1 MSRPTA
7 LYVPHVLSTENIAP
21 DARYQKLTQNISCYG
36 LSVVNNRRPEEIIA
50 NHKTISGVNGDYCS
64 AMGSRNETIFDP
76 HQVTASSIYI
86 SLIVQGNQIIHGYK
100 DSASS
105 PVNQGTLI
113 VHQRSDY
120 YHYQCNDVK
129 QLYVIPR
136 GDKSNQVFS
145 GKLRSPTVSL
155 ENHHLANF
163 MKSHMLLLDAQSASL
178 SSKET
183 AIIVDGLHNMALIM
197 LADVAK
203 EKGLFTPGKL
213 SYLFHGAKSFI
224 MQNYHQHNLSPDGLT
239 QSLRCSR
246 ASLDR
251 AFNEQKTSVMTL
263 IREVRLEAARAM
275 LENDPHLRIEQIS
288 WICGFVSHPLFSK
301 QFREKYRIAPKTW
314 RDNYHKAS

>member
-7 LYVPHVLSTENIAP
+7 LYVPHVLSTEDIAP
-21 DARYQKLTQNISCYG
+21 DARYQLLSQDIRCYG
-36 LSVVNNRRPEEIIA
+36 LHVVNNRRPEDIVA

-76 HQVTASSIYI
+76 HQTTASSIYI
-86 SLIVQGNQIIHGYK
+86 SLIVHGNQIIHSHNN
-100 DSASS
+100 SATTQL
-105 PVNQGTLI
+105 NQGTLI
-113 VHQRSDY
+113 VHQRNDY

-136 GDKSNQVFS
+136 SDMTNDVFN
-145 GKLRSPTVSL
+145 GKLRSPIVSL

-163 MKSHMLLLDAQSASL
+163 LKSHMLLLDRQSAML

-183 AIIVDGLHNMALIM
+183 ATIVDGLHNIALIM

-213 SYLFHGAKSFI
+213 SHLFNGAKSFI
-224 MQNYHQHNLSPDGLT
+224 IQNYHQHNLSPNVLT
-239 QSLRCSR
+239 QHLRCSR

-263 IREVRLEAARAM
+263 IKEIRLEAAREM
-275 LENDPHLRIEQIS
+275 LENNRHLRIEQIS

-301 QFREKYRIAPKTW
+301 QFREKYLVSPKTW
-314 RDNYHKAS
+314 RDNYNKAS